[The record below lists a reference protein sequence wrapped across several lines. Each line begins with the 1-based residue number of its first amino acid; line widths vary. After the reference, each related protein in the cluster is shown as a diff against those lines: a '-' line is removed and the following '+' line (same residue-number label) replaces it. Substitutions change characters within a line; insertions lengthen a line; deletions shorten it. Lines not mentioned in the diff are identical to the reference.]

1 MVQVMVTVGVL
12 EVIAAGFLDSW
23 RWLTIACLVMCLLWV
38 ACIFFIPESPVLE
51 LTSRANWS

>member
-1 MVQVMVTVGVL
+1 MVTVGVL

-51 LTSRANWS
+51 LTSRAN